1 MTFLGLFV
9 GATFFT
15 PVADRLGRRS
25 VFLYALLGYSVA
37 SVFTALQTT
46 APGVFVGR
54 FLAGIGLGLE
64 LVTIDAYII
73 ELTPAHMRGRAFAAN
88 HTLEFMAVPALAFL
102 SWMLI
107 PVDPLGYAGWRWVMM
122 AGALGAAFVW
132 VLRRGLPES
141 PRWPASHGRID
152 EGERVVAA
160 IENEVS
166 RRTGQDIPPA
176 KPSVVEI
183 ARRIS
188 LSVSGVHPTAA
199 GRRC

>member
-25 VFLYALLGYSVA
+25 VFPYALLGYSVA
-37 SVFTALQTT
+37 TVFTALQTT

-54 FLAGIGLGLE
+54 FLAGLGLE

-73 ELTPAHMRGRAFAAN
+73 ELTSAHMRGRAFAAN

-141 PRWPASHGRID
+141 PRWLASHGRID
-152 EGERVVAA
+152 EAERVVAA
-160 IENEVS
+160 IENECRGALGRIPHRRSRVS
-166 RRTGQDIPPA
+166 SRSRGGSTY
-176 KPSVVEI
+176 
-183 ARRIS
+183 RI
-188 LSVSGVHPTAA
+188 SGVHPTAA